1 MCIRD
6 RFTGPAGEVRPGHTD
21 LVKFYQSKGFTDP
34 RGGGR
39 SSYRSTIS
47 DVVAGSIARI
57 FLREHF
63 RTVVLSSIC
72 QVGALK
78 ATKTL
83 ANHFEELLRDGPNQK
98 ISLADLQVIQGKIEA
113 SEIHSWDSEFAR
125 KAGDLIKET
134 RKAGDSLGAAIEVVA
149 INVPALV
156 GEPIYESLKLR
167 LMGALGGLHAVQSC

>member
-47 DVVAGSIARI
+47 DVVGGSIARI

-63 RTVVLSSIC
+63 HTVILSSIY
-72 QVGALK
+72 QVGSLK
-78 ATKTL
+78 AKKRL
-83 ANHFEELLRDGPNQK
+83 GDQVEELVTRSSVQEVPL
-98 ISLADLQVIQGKIEA
+98 DLVLGVEKSIE
-113 SEIHSWDSEFAR
+113 S
-125 KAGDLIKET
+125 
-134 RKAGDSLGAAIEVVA
+134 AAI
-149 INVPALV
+149 
-156 GEPIYESLKLR
+156 
-167 LMGALGGLHAVQSC
+167 H